1 MNIKKSF
8 WSLGVGLATAVL
20 PVLGV
25 ADDAEEDR
33 VFLYYQ
39 NMVQPQETGVY
50 EYNDRL
56 YIQVKVPF
64 DSRKDRLIRKKS
76 EVVLAAYDLLKKWA
90 IDYSASERN
99 KGDSA
104 PDGVKFAKNIA
115 LAYLP
120 EWQFREWSPKLKMRE
135 FPHKTDEGFYVL
147 GQSVAKDDV
156 IKNIPAS
163 FFKPFA
169 HEDWAEALVAAV
181 RRGVARDGREKV
193 VAKCRAWD
201 ALVDLA
207 KVDDAEFKAEQEA
220 IQKYLESAD
229 LAKSMRGAQSRISG
243 PSDDVAWSNVPGS
256 DEVVTNVVSAAQT
269 NELKKAVVKNAE
281 KERPQ
286 TNWEVENLGRS
297 CNSTVKVETETKDEE
312 EVVETVTRTVVET
325 RKYIRRKIVSR
336 VRGSARFEEV
346 FLGGGLIAD
355 KARATTK
362 LGDGAAKTYFASS
375 TIEVKEAKL
384 VDALRENP
392 ADAKLWNLYGKCLA
406 TKEDYVG
413 AAICFKVSL
422 RLDRDYEFALV
433 NLAEAYQAIGI
444 RNLAVGLATY
454 ARAVAKDKWCVTHA
468 EALLAK

>member
-1 MNIKKSF
+1 MNIKMF
-8 WSLGVGLATAVL
+8 IWSLGVGLAAAVL
-20 PVLGV
+20 PVLGIAGDV
-25 ADDAEEDR
+25 EEDMA
-33 VFLYYQ
+33 FLHYQ
-39 NMVQPQETGVY
+39 NIVQPQDSGVY
-50 EYNDRL
+50 ENNGLL

-64 DSRKDRLIRKKS
+64 DRRKDNLKKKKT

-90 IDYSASERN
+90 IDYSAPERN
-99 KGDSA
+99 KGDNA
-104 PDGVKFAKNIA
+104 PEGVKFAKNIA

-147 GQSVAKDDV
+147 GQSVAKDEV

-193 VAKCRAWD
+193 VVKCRAWD
-201 ALVDLA
+201 ALADLA
-207 KVDDAEFKAEQEA
+207 KVDDAEFKAEQKA

-229 LAKSMRGAQSRISG
+229 LAKSMREAQSRISG
-243 PSDDVAWSNVPGS
+243 PSDDVAWSNVPGC
-256 DEVVTNVVSAAQT
+256 DEVVTNIVLAAQT
-269 NELKKAVVKNAE
+269 NELKKAVVKDAE

-286 TNWEVENLGRS
+286 TNREVENLGRS
-297 CNSTVKVETETKDEE
+297 CNSTVKEETETQDEE

-325 RKYIRRKIVSR
+325 RKYIRRKTVSR
-336 VRGSARFEEV
+336 VRGLARFEEV

-355 KARATTK
+355 KARTTTK
-362 LGDGAAKTYFASS
+362 LGVGASKTYFASS

-392 ADAKLWNLYGKCLA
+392 ADAKLWNLYGKCLVS
-406 TKEDYVG
+406 KEDYVG

-433 NLAEAYQAIGI
+433 NLAEAYQALGV

-454 ARAVAKDKWCVTHA
+454 ARAVATKRWCVTHA

>member
-1 MNIKKSF
+1 MNIKMTF
-8 WSLGVGLATAVL
+8 WSLGVGLATAAL
-20 PVLGV
+20 PVFGI
-25 ADDAEEDR
+25 ADNVEADM
-33 VFLYYQ
+33 VFLHYQ
-39 NMVQPQETGVY
+39 NMVQPQDTGVY
-50 EYNDRL
+50 ENNGLL

-64 DSRKDRLIRKKS
+64 DRRKDNLKKKKS
-76 EVVLAAYDLLKKWA
+76 EAVLAAYDLLKKWA
-90 IDYSASERN
+90 IDYSAPERN

-104 PDGVKFAKNIA
+104 PDGVKFAKNVV

-169 HEDWAEALVAAV
+169 HEDWADALEVAV
-181 RRGVARDGREKV
+181 KRGVAKDGREKV
-193 VAKCRAWD
+193 VAKCKAWD
-201 ALVDLA
+201 ALADLA
-207 KVDDAEFKAEQEA
+207 EVDDVEFRAEQES
-220 IQKYLESAD
+220 IQKYLGSAD
-229 LAKSMRGAQSRISG
+229 LAKSMREARSRISG
-243 PSDDVAWSNVPGS
+243 PFDDVVWSNVPGS
-256 DEVVTNVVSAAQT
+256 DEVVTNIVLAAQT
-269 NELKKAVVKNAE
+269 NELEKAVVKDAE

-286 TNWEVENLGRS
+286 TNLEVENLGRS
-297 CNSTVKVETETKDEE
+297 CSSTVKVETETKDEE
-312 EVVETVTRTVVET
+312 EVIETVTRTVVAT
-325 RKYIRRKIVSR
+325 RKYIRRKTVSR

-362 LGDGAAKTYFASS
+362 LGDDASKVYFASS
-375 TIEVKEAKL
+375 TIAAKEAKL

-392 ADAKLWNLYGKCLA
+392 ADAMLWNLYGKCLA

-444 RNLAVGLATY
+444 RSLAVGLATY

-468 EALLAK
+468 EALLVK